1 MMLLYDAARPN
12 PRAVRIFLLEKEI
25 TLPMQDI
32 DVDGGE
38 NRLPDFVA
46 RNPAGQV
53 PVLEL
58 DDGSW
63 LAESAA
69 IFQYLEELYPQ
80 PPLIGATAEERAMTR
95 MWQRR
100 IERRITEPL
109 YAAFHYG
116 PAFEMYK
123 SRMVVLP
130 ESVAGFK
137 ALMHDGLLWLNDLLS
152 DTNTIV
158 PGRFTVVDITLF
170 AALDFGS
177 SIGWSLPT
185 ELLHLNQWFETIAAR
200 PAVAA
205 SLHPKSAQTGVHY

>member
-1 MMLLYDAARPN
+1 MLLYDAARPN

-25 TLPMQDI
+25 TLTMQDI

-69 IFQYLEELYPQ
+69 IFQYLEERYPQ

-158 PGRFTVVDITLF
+158 PGRFTVADITLF

>member
-1 MMLLYDAARPN
+1 MLLYDAARPN
-12 PRAVRIFLLEKEI
+12 PRAVRIFLLEKAI

-46 RNPAGQV
+46 RNPSGQV

-69 IFQYLEELYPQ
+69 IFQYLEELYPE
-80 PPLIGATAEERAMTR
+80 PPLIGATAEERAVTR

-116 PAFEMYK
+116 PAVDMYK
-123 SRMVVLP
+123 NRMVVLP
-130 ESVAGFK
+130 ESVADFK
-137 ALMHDGLLWLNDLLS
+137 VLMHDGLVWLNDLLVGRNS
-152 DTNTIV
+152 IV
-158 PGRFTVVDITLF
+158 PGRFTVADITLF

-177 SIGWSLPT
+177 SIGWSLPA
-185 ELLHLNQWFETIAAR
+185 ELNHLNQWFEAIAAR
-200 PAVAA
+200 PSIAA
-205 SLHPKSAQTGVHY
+205 SLHAKSAQTGVHY

>member
-1 MMLLYDAARPN
+1 MLFYDAARPN
-12 PRAVRIFLLEKEI
+12 PRAIRMFMLEKGI
-25 TLPMQDI
+25 NLPMRDM

-46 RNPAGQV
+46 RNPGGQV

-58 DDGSW
+58 DDGTW
-63 LAESAA
+63 LAESGA
-69 IFQYLEELYPQ
+69 ILQFLEEQYPEL
-80 PPLIGATAEERAMTR
+80 PLIGATAEERAITR

-130 ESVAGFK
+130 DCVDGFK
-137 ALMHDGLLWLNDLLS
+137 ALMHDGLSWLDELLS
-152 DTNTIV
+152 DTNSII
-158 PGRFTVVDITLF
+158 PDRFSVVDITLF
-170 AALDFGS
+170 VALDFAD
-177 SIGWSLPT
+177 SIGWAIPS
-185 ELLHLNQWFETIAAR
+185 ELKQINRWFATTSAR
-200 PAVAA
+200 PSVKA
-205 SLHPKSAQTGVHY
+205 SLHDKSAQTGIHY

>member
-1 MMLLYDAARPN
+1 MLLYDAARPN
-12 PRAVRIFLLEKEI
+12 PRAVRIFLLEKEV
-25 TLPMQDI
+25 TLPMRDM

-38 NRLPDFVA
+38 NRLPDFIV
-46 RNPAGQV
+46 RNPGGQV

-58 DDGSW
+58 DDGTW
-63 LAESAA
+63 LAESGA
-69 IFQYLEELYPQ
+69 IFQYLEEQYPK
-80 PPLIGATAEERAMTR
+80 PPLIGVTAEERAMTR

-116 PAFEMYK
+116 PALEMYK

-130 ESVAGFK
+130 ESVSGFK
-137 ALMHDGLLWLNDLLS
+137 ALMHDGLSWLNHLLS

-158 PGRFTVVDITLF
+158 PGRFTVADITLF

-177 SIGWSLPT
+177 SIGWSLPE
-185 ELLHLNQWFETIAAR
+185 ELQHLNQWFEKTAAR
-200 PAVAA
+200 QSVAA

>member
-1 MMLLYDAARPN
+1 MLLYDAARPN

-25 TLPMQDI
+25 TLPMKDI

-158 PGRFTVVDITLF
+158 PGRFTVADITLF

>member
-1 MMLLYDAARPN
+1 MLLYDAARPN

-25 TLPMQDI
+25 TLPVRDM
-32 DVDGGE
+32 DVDGGG
-38 NRLPDFVA
+38 NRLPDFVI
-46 RNPAGQV
+46 RNPSGQV

-63 LAESAA
+63 LAESGA
-69 IFQYLEELYPQ
+69 IFQYLEERYPQ

-116 PAFEMYK
+116 PALEMYK

-137 ALMHDGLLWLNDLLS
+137 ALMHDGLSWLNQQLE

-158 PGRFTVVDITLF
+158 PGRFTVADITLF
-170 AALDFGS
+170 AGLDFAV
-177 SIGWSLPT
+177 SIGWPLPA
-185 ELLHLNQWFETIAAR
+185 ELQYLNQWFEGVAAR
-200 PAVAA
+200 PSIAA
-205 SLHPKSAQTGVHY
+205 SLHAKSAQTGVHY

>member
-1 MMLLYDAARPN
+1 MLLYDAARPN
-12 PRAVRIFLLEKEI
+12 PRAVRIFLLEKGI
-25 TLPMQDI
+25 TLPMRDM

-46 RNPAGQV
+46 RNPGGQV

-58 DDGSW
+58 DDGTW
-63 LAESAA
+63 LAESGA
-69 IFQYLEELYPQ
+69 IFQYLEEQYPDS
-80 PPLIGATAEERAMTR
+80 PLIGVTAQERAITR

-100 IERRITEPL
+100 IERRVTEPL

-116 PAFEMYK
+116 PAVEMYK

-137 ALMHDGLLWLNDLLS
+137 ALMHDGLLWLNDLLP
-152 DTNTIV
+152 DTDTIV
-158 PGRFTVVDITLF
+158 RGRFTVADITLF

-177 SIGWSLPT
+177 SIGWSLPA
-185 ELLHLNQWFETIAAR
+185 ELKHLNQWFESTAAR

>member
-1 MMLLYDAARPN
+1 MLLFDAARPN
-12 PRAVRIFLLEKEI
+12 PRAVRIFLLEKAI

-38 NRLPDFVA
+38 NRQPEFVA
-46 RNPAGQV
+46 CNPAGQV

-58 DDGSW
+58 DDGTW
-63 LAESAA
+63 VAESGA
-69 IFQYLEELYPQ
+69 IFQYLEELYPE
-80 PPLIGATAEERAMTR
+80 PPLIGATAEERAVTR

-116 PAFEMYK
+116 PAVDMYK
-123 SRMVVLP
+123 NRMVVLP

-137 ALMHDGLLWLNDLLS
+137 ALMHDGLAWLNDLLPA
-152 DTNTIV
+152 TNTIV
-158 PGRFTVVDITLF
+158 PGRFTVADITLF
-170 AALDFGS
+170 AALDFGA
-177 SIGWSLPT
+177 SIGWLLPA
-185 ELLHLNQWFETIAAR
+185 ELMHLNQWFEATAAR
-200 PAVAA
+200 PAIAA